1 MDSSAIPT
9 SLGVNPSL
17 TISAVAER
25 AGEQLVA
32 RAAGFGL
39 PARPAGFRP
48 GVPGVSIGPHVEP
61 HRRASDAEVDA
72 KVRRYS

>member
-1 MDSSAIPT
+1 MCIRD
-9 SLGVNPSL
+9 
-17 TISAVAER
+17 R
-25 AGEQLVA
+25 VA

-61 HRRASDAEVDA
+61 VRRASDAEVDA